1 MVEHKE
7 DNAKKNAPSGSIT
20 PESVVPGSVIPKSEE
35 PERLDSA
42 IVATLY
48 IEHSDQLRRFLY
60 GILRE
65 SASVADV
72 LQSTFVKM
80 TEVGHK
86 TKEESRKAWLFRVAY
101 HEALALKRRSKIK
114 KKVEERLSWIK
125 ETSTPGADI
134 PTVHWETVQQVQQAI
149 GQLPEE
155 LQQIVRKRIYE
166 EKTFAVI
173 SEELDIPLGTALGR
187 MRNALTKL
195 RGKLDQVNKDI
206 QK

>member
-1 MVEHKE
+1 MVERKE
-7 DNAKKNAPSGSIT
+7 DNAKRNAPADSTASNSDA
-20 PESVVPGSVIPKSEE
+20 PKSVVPKSEDL
-35 PERLDSA
+35 ERLDSA
-42 IVATLY
+42 VIALLY
-48 IEHSDQLRRFLY
+48 IEHSDQLQRFLY

-65 SASVADV
+65 SAAVADV
-72 LQSTFVKM
+72 LQSTFVKL

-125 ETSTPGADI
+125 ETSSPGSDI
-134 PTVHWETVQQVQQAI
+134 PTVHWETVQQVEQAI
-149 GQLPEE
+149 DQLPEE
-155 LQQIVRKRIYE
+155 LQEIVRKRIYE

-173 SEELDIPLGTALGR
+173 AEELEIPLGTALGR

-195 RGKLDQVNKDI
+195 RGKLNQLNKNI